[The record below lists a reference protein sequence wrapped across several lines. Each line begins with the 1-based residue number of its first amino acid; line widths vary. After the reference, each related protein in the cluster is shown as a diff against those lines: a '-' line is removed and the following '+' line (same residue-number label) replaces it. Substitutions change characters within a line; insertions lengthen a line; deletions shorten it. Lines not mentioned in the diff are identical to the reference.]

1 MSSTELGPEL
11 IDEPADVIDGAMAS
25 EAEAAQAVEAAQAA
39 APRRAVAGTFAKR
52 VAGVMATRVTLFGI
66 SFLSSVLLSR
76 ALGPDGKGAYVAVI
90 SLPGMLATLGLFG
103 LPSAINYYAGKGAT
117 IQSLIRAMVI
127 FVSIITVIGFVVLWF
142 GLPTFESTIWR
153 AAPTYLVPIALL
165 NVPVWMVVTCGGA
178 ILYGR
183 HMVKV
188 YSLIQ
193 IWLAAILFAVLVI
206 FVLFLRFG
214 INGAMIGS
222 VSYNVL
228 MMVLVWFA
236 VRRLGSTSPGK
247 EPASLR
253 DIASYGARIAPSLYA
268 NYFNYRADTFII
280 QAQMSDYRYALGQYS
295 MATTMGELV
304 FDIPESI
311 ATIFLP
317 RVAGATA
324 EEANQWVGRVGRLT
338 TLLTVGFA
346 VLLIPVAFVGIHLVL
361 PRFGDSLPAFLV
373 LLPAAISMS
382 LAKVLSSFVAGRG
395 RPGLMAFAMVFVLV
409 SNIAGNIIL
418 IPMYGIVGASLASVI
433 SYTLQA
439 GIVILM
445 TSHLSGQSP
454 LSLFVP
460 GKDEVMLLIGT
471 GQRLYSRVWGMVK
484 SRLLRR

>member
-1 MSSTELGPEL
+1 MNSTGVGPEL
-11 IDEPADVIDGAMAS
+11 IDEPSDVIDAAVL
-25 EAEAAQAVEAAQAA
+25 AEAVDA
-39 APRRAVAGTFAKR
+39 APAVKRRRASTGIFAQR
-52 VAGVMATRVTLFGI
+52 VASVMATRVTLFGI

-76 ALGPDGKGAYVAVI
+76 ALGPAGKGAYVAVI

-103 LPSAINYYAGKGAT
+103 LPSAINYYAGKGASMK
-117 IQSLIRAMVI
+117 SLIRAIVLFI
-127 FVSIITVIGFVVLWF
+127 SLLTVIMFTVIWIL
-142 GLPTFESTIWR
+142 LPTLESSVWR
-153 AAPTYLVPIALL
+153 AAPTNLVPIALL

-183 HMVKV
+183 HAVKV

-193 IWLAAILFAVLVI
+193 IWLAAVLFAVLVI

-214 INGAMIGS
+214 INGAMVGS

-228 MMVLVWFA
+228 MMILVWIA
-236 VRRLGSTSPGK
+236 VRRLSKTSPGN

-253 DIASYGARIAPSLYA
+253 DITSYGARIAPSLYL

-280 QAQMSDYRYALGQYS
+280 QAELPNYAYSLGQYS
-295 MATTMGELV
+295 MSVTMAELV

-317 RVAGATA
+317 RVAGASA
-324 EEANQWVGRVGRLT
+324 EEADNWLGRVGRLT
-338 TLLTVGFA
+338 TLLTLGFA
-346 VLLIPVAFVGIHLVL
+346 AVLIPIAFIGIHLIL

-382 LAKVLSSFVAGRG
+382 LAKVLSSYVAGRG
-395 RPGLMAFAMVFVLV
+395 RPGLMAIAMIVVLAT
-409 SNIAGNIIL
+409 NIGANIVL

-439 GIVILM
+439 VIIILLA
-445 TSHLSGQSP
+445 SHVSGQPP

-460 GKDEVMLLIGT
+460 GKDEVFLLIGT
-471 GQRLYSRVWGMVK
+471 GR
-484 SRLLRR
+484 RLLERVLEKVPGAFARKS